1 MVRSIILLYFF
12 EKDHCSKSLFLGL
25 NTKYSL
31 KKNSVFQRN
40 FVNFSNPKKD
50 SIGIRQPGSIKW
62 SINWVPTSIL
72 PASTNFRTHIHI
84 IKNFLPNPFSDP
96 SVARSLRSLWLS
108 YFPNRGVRRIF
119 KRGGRGVGA
128 KRRLRGY
135 CGRGSGAQPPENF
148 NWIIC

>member
-1 MVRSIILLYFF
+1 MVQSIILLYFF

-62 SINWVPTSIL
+62 SINWVPTGIL
-72 PASTNFRTHIHI
+72 PASTNFRICVNMSKISLTVCKSLSRKI
-84 IKNFLPNPFSDP
+84 IYLSLKNCMFSMKKVCKFNSCTVLSKTPCVPTFLEQI
-96 SVARSLRSLWLS
+96 R
-108 YFPNRGVRRIF
+108 
-119 KRGGRGVGA
+119 KGR
-128 KRRLRGY
+128 
-135 CGRGSGAQPPENF
+135 
-148 NWIIC
+148 